1 MGGGEVVCVAFNV
14 CIAVSKESQQE
25 FLNLT
30 HKHQKKKEESL
41 KKKKIGKLLGERE
54 RETRQNRIPSAFR
67 FFFFFFRFDLNG
79 RLISFRHIQKER
91 KSRLS
96 LLSILCFF
104 IF

>member
-41 KKKKIGKLLGERE
+41 KKKNWKVVGRERE
-54 RETRQNRIPSAFR
+54 RDKT
-67 FFFFFFRFDLNG
+67 
-79 RLISFRHIQKER
+79 K
-91 KSRLS
+91 
-96 LLSILCFF
+96 
-104 IF
+104 

>member
-54 RETRQNRIPSAFR
+54 RERQDKIEFLQPSG
-67 FFFFFFRFDLNG
+67 FFFFFFVSTLMAG
-79 RLISFRHIQKER
+79 
-91 KSRLS
+91 
-96 LLSILCFF
+96 
-104 IF
+104 